1 MSPTRPA
8 PHRIPILVTLALVAA
23 AGLAVAAETTARSPA
38 AAIMAASGK
47 VGPELVGALERDGA
61 ARVVVAFSLGR
72 HDPPN
77 LAGED
82 GRALVASVRED
93 ILSTL
98 LPSEFALERRFRS
111 VPAVGGIVHTSGV
124 LRLIEH
130 PMVRRIDLEMGG
142 RALLAEAVPLVGLD
156 RLRSVGLT
164 GEGVTVAVIDSGL
177 DTDHPDLADDL
188 VAERCFCTAGGAGC
202 CPDGSTGQTGPGSA
216 EDDYGHGSHVAG
228 VVTSSGALAPIGGAP
243 DAEIVAVKVLESD
256 GGFCCSADIVGALD
270 WIINQQPS
278 VDVVNMSLGT
288 FALFPGDCD
297 TATAYTMAWAS
308 AIDTL
313 RANGVPTFAA
323 AGNES
328 SGSEMPAPAC
338 LSGTLSVGAV
348 WDDDVGPQSSSG
360 CFDPS
365 TSADQVT
372 CFSNSNSHTDLFAA
386 GAPMVSAWLNGQTA
400 TVNGTSQASPL
411 AAACAAVLLEAEPGL
426 TPAQLESRLKSSPI
440 GVVDATN
447 GLRFPRVDCH
457 FALDGLFADGFESG
471 DQSGW

>member
-1 MSPTRPA
+1 MTSTNRA
-8 PHRIPILVTLALVAA
+8 PHRILMVVTLAVMAA
-23 AGLAVAAETTARSPA
+23 AGLAVAAETIARSPA
-38 AAIMAASGK
+38 AAVMAASGK
-47 VGPELVGALERDGA
+47 VGPELVDVLEREGV
-61 ARVVVAFSLGR
+61 ARVVVAFSLGS
-72 HDPPN
+72 HQPLD
-77 LAGED
+77 LARDE
-82 GRALVASVRED
+82 GRAIVASVRED

-98 LPSEFALERRFRS
+98 LPSELTLERHFQS
-111 VPAVGGIVHTSGV
+111 VPAVGGTVRTSGV

-130 PMVRRIDLEMGG
+130 PMVLRVDLEMGG
-142 RALLAEAVPLVGLD
+142 RALLAEAVPLVELD
-156 RLRSVGLT
+156 RLQSAGLT
-164 GEGVTVAVIDSGL
+164 GQGVTVAVIDSGL

-188 VAERCFCTAGGAGC
+188 VAQRCFCTAGGAGC
-202 CPDGSTGQTGPGSA
+202 CPDGSTGQSGPGSA

-228 VVTSSGALAPIGGAP
+228 VVTSSGTLAPIGGAP

-270 WIINQQPS
+270 WIINEQPS

-288 FALFPGDCD
+288 FALFSGDCD
-297 TATAYTMAWAS
+297 TATAYTIAWAS

-313 RANGVPTFAA
+313 RANGVLTFAA

-328 SGSEMPAPAC
+328 SGSQMPAPAC

-348 WDDDVGPQSSSG
+348 WDADVGPQSSSG

-365 TSADQVT
+365 TTADQVT
-372 CFSNSNSHTDLFAA
+372 CFSNSNATTDLFAA

-400 TVNGTSQASPL
+400 TVNGTSQAAPL
-411 AAACAAVLLEAEPGL
+411 ATACAAALLEAEPDL
-426 TPAQLESRLKSSPI
+426 TPAQLETRLESSPTE
-440 GVVDATN
+440 VVDATN

-471 DQSGW
+471 DQSAW